1 LGIYGVIAY
10 SVAQRTREIGIRVA
24 LGATKKD
31 VLGLVLWEGGVLI
44 GMGCTFGALAGLLL
58 PKLIRGILNGFAP
71 QGPLAV
77 FAAAL
82 IVVVVSWLATYIP
95 AYRAMN
101 VDPMGALRSE

>member
-1 LGIYGVIAY
+1 VIAY

-31 VLGLVLWEGGVLI
+31 VLGLVLWEGAVLI
-44 GMGCTFGALAGLLL
+44 GTGCTFGALAGLLL
-58 PKLIRGILNGFAP
+58 PKLIRGMLNGFTP

-82 IVVVVSWLATYIP
+82 IVVVVSCLATYIP